1 MKFRNIENFFKL
13 KKKIDYRFINRQ
25 NLIEN
30 SLQGSIIYGAGHSG
44 TILLKQLIDFKV
56 ENISYLIDD
65 DPKKIGKIINDVKVI
80 SFDELKKLSQKTIIK
95 NIIIAIPSL
104 SKNNKNK
111 LIKKLLPISSSISS
125 LPEKKF
131 YRSNKIN
138 FSDLTDISLDEL
150 FNKKRK

>member
-65 DPKKIGKIINDVKVI
+65 DPKKIGKIINDVKVH
-80 SFDELKKLSQKTIIK
+80 
-95 NIIIAIPSL
+95 
-104 SKNNKNK
+104 
-111 LIKKLLPISSSISS
+111 LLMS
-125 LPEKKF
+125 
-131 YRSNKIN
+131 
-138 FSDLTDISLDEL
+138 
-150 FNKKRK
+150 